1 MIRKIISNY
10 SANDLIKYGHLNFHL
25 GILFLPSLFPL
36 SIIFLLFALI
46 ISLINYKIDFKRDK
60 WNLTL
65 LIIYILMIISSINAL
80 YINPVIENSN
90 KIDISINALRWL
102 ILFLSFTGFQIYL
115 KTQIQRIVFAKLFA
129 LSCIP
134 LLISCALQ
142 YWFKIYGPFTFL
154 NGLIIWYNKPLI
166 GIDQGVAGLFSNQNY
181 TGLWLSILWPFSVYF
196 FLKSKKHTIKK
207 ISSTIFLLATVF
219 FIFLT
224 TSRSAILGV
233 LISVPIIFSLKILI
247 KILIILF
254 LIYLLISLLPIDFYS
269 DNNLF
274 QYKTIKIISSK
285 FKVIDINNLSNITRI
300 KIWENTFNLISRRPI
315 LGYGAGLFPFIYV
328 YMKEEYMAQHS
339 HNIILQIAF
348 EYGYPIALLLTIFAF
363 SLMFKSW
370 LKIFYKKN
378 KNSFQIHLID
388 KCWYASCLIALI
400 GQLSDV
406 TYFEGKISII
416 IWILLAGIK
425 CIIEESSKD
434 LVNF

>member
-1 MIRKIISNY
+1 MAFNIM
-10 SANDLIKYGHLNFHL
+10 ALL
-25 GILFLPSLFPL
+25 SL
-36 SIIFLLFALI
+36 
-46 ISLINYKIDFKRDK
+46 
-60 WNLTL
+60 
-65 LIIYILMIISSINAL
+65 
-80 YINPVIENSN
+80 
-90 KIDISINALRWL
+90 
-102 ILFLSFTGFQIYL
+102 
-115 KTQIQRIVFAKLFA
+115 
-129 LSCIP
+129 
-134 LLISCALQ
+134 
-142 YWFKIYGPFTFL
+142 
-154 NGLIIWYNKPLI
+154 
-166 GIDQGVAGLFSNQNY
+166 
-181 TGLWLSILWPFSVYF
+181 F

-207 ISSTIFLLATVF
+207 ISSTIFLLATIF

-285 FKVIDINNLSNITRI
+285 FKVIDINNLGNITRI